1 MYMDKESEMDNKN
14 ECGLKSGS
22 WEGLLSSENQRLRE
36 ESSLACSLFH
46 PIVNH
51 ADSSYC

>member
-36 ESSLACSLFH
+36 ESSLACSSIH

>member
-36 ESSLACSLFH
+36 ESSLACSLIH

-51 ADSSYC
+51 CC